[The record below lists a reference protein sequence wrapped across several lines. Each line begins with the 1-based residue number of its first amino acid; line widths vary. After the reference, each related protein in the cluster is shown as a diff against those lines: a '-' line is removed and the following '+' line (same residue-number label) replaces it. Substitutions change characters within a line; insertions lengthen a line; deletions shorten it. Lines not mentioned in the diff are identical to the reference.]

1 MEKSCL
7 VVYRRLIS
15 CSFIHYVSFETLQ
28 HAFLILGLELLSP
41 LILRTDN
48 NMSETEQENQ
58 SVYEQYMNQVI
69 DIEDEVFEN
78 NSGIPPP
85 PDKKR
90 SSVMAFVDDLDAGI
104 STADALKKK
113 KRDVLS
119 HIDANNNTNLLRQI
133 LQNLSDFQRE
143 QRMFNEEQRAFNNES
158 RRREEFF
165 KTVSENRVLRSMGME
180 AMDVPFLRPSIIPPN
195 TELSFIRSA
204 EEIEEL
210 NLQQIRLYLEAYDIR
225 FDNRMSRRRLKDL
238 LRIKLGFT
246 SLSDLAINMS

>member
-15 CSFIHYVSFETLQ
+15 CSFIQYVPFETLQ

-113 KRDVLS
+113 KRDVLG
-119 HIDANNNTNLLRQI
+119 HIDANNNANLLMQI
-133 LQNLSDFQRE
+133 LQNLSDFQ
-143 QRMFNEEQRAFNNES
+143 QEQRAFNVES
-158 RRREEFF
+158 RRRHEFF
-165 KTVSENRVLRSMGME
+165 TIVSENRILRSMGME

-195 TELSFIRSA
+195 TELPFIRSA

-225 FDNRMSRRRLKDL
+225 FNDMLSRRRLKDL